1 MTKNGR
7 CCRWLHR
14 YSWLICALAGI
25 LSAMSFVLGQEGYA
39 GISELPASSTSYLW
53 GALAVCFG
61 LLLWQVYWRLGVRL
75 SVWQVLLGLIF
86 GLVNVLGTTLFAYDS
101 WAMLKS
107 LPTLLLTLLKGLGQ
121 SLPMM
126 AAFGWLGHLLEGGM
140 CLQAANKAGADTAC
154 HPETNP
160 AMGWFGRLRRW
171 SCKHEGLALW
181 LLFCLCWLPYVLVFY
196 PGTVCWD
203 LGEMAEQ
210 FFGVEPMNTWHGV
223 FLTWVFG
230 SCIWLGRLAD
240 SDHLGVLLYTL
251 LQTGLLA
258 YMAAQILIFLRSRN
272 LNRCLRLA
280 VFLFFSITP
289 LWGGYAQ
296 FVSKDTLYTAVL
308 TLFTLRCTQILL
320 LRTEDT
326 PLTGA
331 SLPLGVFLWGL
342 LACLM
347 RLNGIYVVLPAALV
361 MLFFGAKGKDR
372 FALSAALVGALAVAL
387 AFSKVLVPAMGITSA
402 DSSGIY
408 SVCFQQSARVLRDHG
423 DSVTP
428 EEYAE
433 IDAVLDAENLPQLY
447 EPWISDP
454 VKYTFRYFGTGTEQ
468 ETRVLSRYR
477 ETWLSML
484 PKYPLSYAEAFF
496 AGNISYY
503 CFTPKIEGETYNNQ
517 AGNRLV
523 FETYINQI
531 GQDPRLVRVDHPV
544 PESLRSLAALF
555 ARGWRHIPLLGLLY
569 CCAAYTW
576 TLVGAALSLLRQ
588 KRFRLLCAFVPA
600 LMSLAVCMLSPVND
614 YFRYFLPIVAM
625 TPLLL
630 GVAVKP
636 EKEEQE

>member
-1 MTKNGR
+1 MTQNGR

-14 YSWLICALAGI
+14 YSWLICALTGI
-25 LSAMSFVLGQEGYA
+25 LSAMSFVLGQEGYQ

-53 GALAVCFG
+53 GTLAICFG
-61 LLLWQVYWRLGVRL
+61 LLFWQVYRRLSVRL
-75 SVWQVLLGLIF
+75 SIWQVLFGLFF

-101 WAMLKS
+101 WAMLTN
-107 LPTLLLTLLKGLGQ
+107 PTTLLFTLLKGLGQ

-126 AAFGWLGHLLEGGM
+126 AAFGWLGHLLESSA
-140 CLQAANKAGADTAC
+140 CTRTDDSPVSDDSTCADALS
-154 HPETNP
+154 
-160 AMGWFGRLRRW
+160 RLLHWVRN
-171 SCKHEGLALW
+171 HEGLALW
-181 LLFCLCWLPYVLVFY
+181 LFFCLCWLPYVLVFY

-230 SCIWLGRLAD
+230 SCIWLGRLAG

-258 YMAAQILIFLRSRN
+258 YMAAQVLVFLRRRS
-272 LNRCLRLA
+272 LNRRFRLA
-280 VFLFFSITP
+280 VLLFFAITP
-289 LWGGYAQ
+289 IWGGYAQ

-320 LRTEDT
+320 LRAEHS

-331 SLPLGVFLWGL
+331 ALPLGVFGWGL

-347 RLNGIYVVLPAALV
+347 RLNGIYVVLPASLV
-361 MLFFGAKGKDR
+361 MIIFGAKGKDR
-372 FALSAALVGALAVAL
+372 LPLSAALVGALAIAL
-387 AFSKVLVPAMGITSA
+387 VFSKVLVPAVGITNA

-423 DSVTP
+423 DSVSP

-468 ETRVLSRYR
+468 ETQVLSRYR

-503 CFTPKIEGETYNNQ
+503 CFTPKIEGETYNDQ

-531 GQDPRLVRVDHPV
+531 GQDPRLVRVYHPV
-544 PESLRSLAALF
+544 PESLRSLVALF
-555 ARGWRHIPLLGLLY
+555 ARGWRHIPLVSLLY

-576 TLVGAALSLLRQ
+576 TLVGCALSLLRQ

-636 EKEEQE
+636 PENGQA